1 MALKNNPADYTVTLE
16 ISGPAAMWTR
26 PDTGDAPVSYAVP
39 TRCGLRGLFES
50 ILYLRSA
57 RVVPLRVEIC
67 RPIVFRTYTTNY
79 GGPLRK
85 SEQIRSGDNFQLVA
99 TVLADVCY
107 RVTAAVLRVLPE
119 TNLSERARAWSHAN
133 GAHAYVE
140 LFDRRLRR
148 GQFYRTPCLGW
159 QEFVPDYIGP
169 PRPET
174 MAEADLAMVVPE
186 LLEEVFDP
194 ETGKVA
200 PRFRRDLRVEKGVLF
215 YDR

>member
-1 MALKNNPADYTVTLE
+1 MNYLLHMEV
-16 ISGPAAMWTR
+16 SGSAAMWTR
-26 PDTGDAPVSYAVP
+26 PDTGDAPASYPVP

-57 RVVPLRVEIC
+57 RVVPLKVEIC
-67 RPIVFRTYTTNY
+67 RPIAFRTYTTNY

-85 SEQIRSGDNFQLVA
+85 SEQIKSDDNFQLVA
-99 TVLADVCY
+99 TVLANVCY
-107 RVTAAVLRVLPE
+107 RVTAAVLRVPP
-119 TNLSERARAWSHAN
+119 TNDLSARARDWNHAN

-140 LFDRRLRR
+140 MFNRRLRR

-159 QEFVPDYIGP
+159 QEFVPDYLGLP
-169 PRPET
+169 RQETRPE
-174 MAEADLAMVVPE
+174 AGLILEIPE

-194 ETGKVA
+194 ETGKVV
-200 PRFRRDLRVEKGVLF
+200 PRFSRGLKVEQGVLA